1 MNNDY
6 LELKLQA
13 KECLNQMSIID
24 GDAFINNILFE
35 LSETDDSNIE
45 IKKQTLD
52 EIQKLLIVKNKIKI
66 KNDDLYYLKT
76 LSEKLKKENFLDDG
90 ELNKLFNII
99 KNNF

>member
-6 LELKLQA
+6 LVLKLQA

-45 IKKQTLD
+45 IKKQTLS
-52 EIQKLLIVKNKIKI
+52 EIQKLLIFKNKIKI

>member
-35 LSETDDSNIE
+35 LSETDDSNLE

-52 EIQKLLIVKNKIKI
+52 EIEKLIIIKNKIKI

-76 LSEKLKKENFLDDG
+76 LSEKLRKESFLDDE

>member
-45 IKKQTLD
+45 IKKQTLS